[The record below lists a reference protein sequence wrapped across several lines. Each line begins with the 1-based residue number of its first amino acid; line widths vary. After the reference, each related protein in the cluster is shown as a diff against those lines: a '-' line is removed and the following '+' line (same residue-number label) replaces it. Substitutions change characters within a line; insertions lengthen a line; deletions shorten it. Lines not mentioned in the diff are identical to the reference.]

1 MVLLPQLSFHFH
13 LHGSFFLP
21 FTISLTAFSFKV
33 DKFVVDK
40 KWKDLCVVVFNLF
53 SQLGLLIG
61 EFSTF
66 IFKVIINRYLLIGT
80 SQLTES

>member
-1 MVLLPQLSFHFH
+1 M
-13 LHGSFFLP
+13 
-21 FTISLTAFSFKV
+21 